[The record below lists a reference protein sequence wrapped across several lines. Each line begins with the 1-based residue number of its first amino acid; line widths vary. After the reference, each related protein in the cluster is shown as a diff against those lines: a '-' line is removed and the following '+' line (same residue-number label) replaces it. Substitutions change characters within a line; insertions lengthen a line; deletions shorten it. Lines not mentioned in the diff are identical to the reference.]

1 MFLVQGVVHT
11 RAAADILKNRN
22 FSHTWTYSATS
33 VRHAIT
39 RQKDSLIFTL
49 WGISHKGNLT
59 IANQRIY
66 RQASSKS
73 RPCHSRSASPWAS
86 EQRCDSNGRTRT
98 SLTVPV
104 TPHYLQQ
111 LLHADVRARQSAAI
125 AITDSDSEPTSN
137 YILKQHWKLQLSA
150 LNAWLSFKIHERS

>member
-1 MFLVQGVVHT
+1 MFLVQGVVYS

-22 FSHTWTYSATS
+22 FSHTWTYSAPS

-66 RQASSKS
+66 RQASSSKS
-73 RPCHSRSASPWAS
+73 DDATAGQPVRERAS
-86 EQRCDSNGRTRT
+86 NV
-98 SLTVPV
+98 LTVMAARAPLSQYQLHPI
-104 TPHYLQQ
+104 TPSSCCMQMYEQGSLQ
-111 LLHADVRARQSAAI
+111 
-125 AITDSDSEPTSN
+125 P
-137 YILKQHWKLQLSA
+137 
-150 LNAWLSFKIHERS
+150 